1 MTARD
6 TVEAPGAW
14 VAEAAQAAEWHSTD
28 LQAQNI
34 TRKAN
39 PMPLQ
44 LAFDDT
50 GTGPPVLILHGL
62 LGSSSNW
69 RSVARALAPQHRVL
83 SVDLRNHGASPWA
96 DSMAYADMV
105 ADVLALMQAQ
115 GLQQPVLVGHSMG
128 GKTAMALALLQPS
141 AISGLVVVDIAP
153 VAYADRMTHY
163 VQAMGGIDTAA
174 LASRTA
180 AQSLLAALVPD
191 PGVVGFLLQNLV
203 SRNDHFDWRLNL
215 AAIGMAV
222 PQLSGFPPE
231 LLGRRYSGRATL
243 IYGTRSDYV
252 SPADA
257 ARFVALFPKAHLQ
270 PIEGAGHWVH
280 ADKPVEFIAALK
292 QAVAA
297 A

>member
-1 MTARD
+1 
-6 TVEAPGAW
+6 
-14 VAEAAQAAEWHSTD
+14 
-28 LQAQNI
+28 
-34 TRKAN
+34 
-39 PMPLQ
+39 MPLP
-44 LAFDDT
+44 LAFEDT
-50 GTGPPVLILHGL
+50 GTGPAVLILHGL
-62 LGSSSNW
+62 FGSGSNW

-96 DSMAYADMV
+96 DSMGYADMA

-115 GLQQPVLVGHSMG
+115 GLQRPVLVGHSMG
-128 GKTAMALALLQPS
+128 GKTAMALALQQPS

-153 VAYADRMTHY
+153 VAYADRMTQY
-163 VQAMGGIDTAA
+163 VQAMGAVDTAM

-180 AQSLLAALVPD
+180 AQSRLAALVPD

-222 PQLSGFPPE
+222 PQLSGFPSD
-231 LLGRRYSGRATL
+231 LLGLRYGGPATL

-257 ARFVALFPKAHLQ
+257 ARFVALFPKAQLQ
-270 PIEGAGHWVH
+270 AIEGAGHWVH
-280 ADKPVEFIAALK
+280 ADKPAAFMAALK
-292 QAVAA
+292 HALALACSPGATDGQQPQVAA
-297 A
+297 